1 MNESDASRWL
11 KISLNTYFKRIP
23 IVSFKVATEPVFIF
37 FNFSKVVK
45 STQNATDSN
54 T

>member
-11 KISLNTYFKRIP
+11 KISLNTYFLRIS
-23 IVSFKVATEPVFIF
+23 ILSFKVETDPDFIF